1 MWTIGA
7 LSLGVMIIPMYVAV
21 EVLRAGLYTTWVL
34 ATFYICTL
42 GIAFMMRYRQGK
54 WKSMR
59 VIEFQQIGVGR
70 CSAAVDVESASFDG
84 KR

>member
-7 LSLGVMIIPMYVAV
+7 LSLGVMITPMYVAV
-21 EVLRAGLYTTWVL
+21 EVLRAGLYTIWAL
-34 ATFYICTL
+34 ATFYICAL

-59 VIEFQQIGVGR
+59 IIEFQPIGAGR
-70 CSAAVDVESASFDG
+70 CSGAVDVESPSFDG
-84 KR
+84 QL